1 MIKLVF
7 IMETRS
13 SNKSDWMYIKS
24 SIDYFYKPRTFAL
37 DKIFATTKSEL
48 ISQDTKIKSKIDDST
63 REVKVIIVADYDR
76 KEDLNDK
83 IIKYCNDNDYDLVW
97 MNLDVEDVYLGKQ
110 VPNNRKKSEAI
121 NFQSKKHKLLPKLT
135 GLSNPSPLKTRHTTN
150 LLVVLD
156 KYISR
161 I

>member
-7 IMETRS
+7 TMETRS
-13 SNKSDWMYIKS
+13 SNRSDWMYIKS

-48 ISQDTKIKSKIDDST
+48 ISQDTKIKSKIDDPT

-76 KEDLNDK
+76 EEDLNDK

-110 VPNNRKKSEAI
+110 VPDNRKESEAI

-135 GLSNPSPLKTRHTTN
+135 GLANTSPLKTRHTTN